1 MHPELFFM
9 IFEGVYAWKES
20 EETLNQNQKP
30 NQSGISLARRNHSTK
45 KILRKVV
52 KFSSPIDKDNFD
64 ILLIN

>member
-1 MHPELFFM
+1 MHPGQFFM

-45 KILRKVV
+45 KIIEK
-52 KFSSPIDKDNFD
+52 SS
-64 ILLIN
+64 